1 MTYCRLLL
9 QSKLSSLC
17 SFKQRIKVILLFVVA
32 KFGKSCSKGVQG
44 AGEEIWGMP
53 KRIFFCEVF
62 PESLIQLA
70 RKKLPLFG
78 HILPKISPRTSVRIA
93 NNFEIGEPWS

>member
-1 MTYCRLLL
+1 M
-9 QSKLSSLC
+9 
-17 SFKQRIKVILLFVVA
+17 
-32 KFGKSCSKGVQG
+32 QG

-78 HILPKISPRTSVRIA
+78 HILLKNLPQDLCADSKQL
-93 NNFEIGEPWS
+93 